1 MITYLIK
8 SLPAN
13 TTVDSVEL
21 ECTRKR
27 DNAILLAKQYAKLYY
42 KDTIV
47 VEKYNDLDYIETIWS
62 TYGGK

>member
-13 TTVDSVEL
+13 TAVDSVEL

-27 DNAILLAKQYAKLYY
+27 DQAILLAKAYKKLYY
-42 KDTIV
+42 KDTII
-47 VEKYNDLDYIETIWS
+47 VEKYNDLDYIETVYS